1 VVRAG
6 RGESLCSGGF
16 LPELIFLRILALGD
30 AADLRFVKAE
40 GINLTVSKNRDVM
53 KSTCLAIALGRRR
66 KAQFA
71 IKRGSVVSYV
81 TKRIAGWNAA
91 LRACRF

>member
-1 VVRAG
+1 VK
-6 RGESLCSGGF
+6 
-16 LPELIFLRILALGD
+16 ALGD

-53 KSTCLAIALGRRR
+53 KS

-81 TKRIAGWNAA
+81 TKRVAGWNAA